1 MSSCPQTRHP
11 SARKLSENIQI
22 TLFIVNKNMKKKT
35 FKIIK
40 DPNGTPA
47 LMEEPVE
54 QLCIETLMLRFKL
67 FSQYI

>member
-1 MSSCPQTRHP
+1 
-11 SARKLSENIQI
+11 
-22 TLFIVNKNMKKKT
+22 MKKKT